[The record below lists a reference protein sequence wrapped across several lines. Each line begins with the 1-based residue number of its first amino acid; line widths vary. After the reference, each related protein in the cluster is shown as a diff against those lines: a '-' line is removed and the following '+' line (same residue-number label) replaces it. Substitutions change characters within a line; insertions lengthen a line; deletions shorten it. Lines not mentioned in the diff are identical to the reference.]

1 MARTWTRFVTFVSL
15 FKVMKIDHHRGPVTS
30 VKVTSAGDVM
40 VSGSQDASV
49 CLWSLESFSLL
60 NTINLQLPVVMIDV
74 SWDSVF
80 LLACCSDN
88 NLYLRTLATGT
99 ELHSLTD
106 HKAKVRIKPTAHI
119 TRIPTHTL
127 PWFAGSHRVFN
138 SRQL

>member
-1 MARTWTRFVTFVSL
+1 
-15 FKVMKIDHHRGPVTS
+15 MKIDHHRGPVTS

-60 NTINLQLPVVMIDV
+60 NTINLQLPVLMIDV

-99 ELHSLTD
+99 ELHSLTE
-106 HKAKVRIKPTAHI
+106 HKSKVEIILVIILYCHK
-119 TRIPTHTL
+119 TL
-127 PWFAGSHRVFN
+127 
-138 SRQL
+138 SRS

>member
-1 MARTWTRFVTFVSL
+1 
-15 FKVMKIDHHRGPVTS
+15 MKIDHHRGPVTS

-60 NTINLQLPVVMIDV
+60 NTINLQLPVLMIDV

-99 ELHSLTD
+99 ELHSLTE
-106 HKAKVRIKPTAHI
+106 HKSKVSINLISVIREHLRFYRFTQ
-119 TRIPTHTL
+119 
-127 PWFAGSHRVFN
+127 FV
-138 SRQL
+138 

>member
-1 MARTWTRFVTFVSL
+1 
-15 FKVMKIDHHRGPVTS
+15 MKIDHHRGPVTS

-60 NTINLQLPVVMIDV
+60 NTINLQLPVLMIDV

-99 ELHSLTD
+99 ELHSLTE
-106 HKAKVRIKPTAHI
+106 HKAKVRIFFFYAIIKRFFLI
-119 TRIPTHTL
+119 GTHCL
-127 PWFAGSHRVFN
+127 FN
-138 SRQL
+138 TRQL